1 MKPYKHQQEQRDWI
15 RSRGYGFINGDM
27 GTGKTGAA
35 LLATHDCRR
44 VLVCCPI
51 AVGPAWV
58 KQIGLWDKDR
68 ESCLVVEGTAARRAR
83 SVTEASKTRKRLAVI
98 TNYDAVWR
106 GDLSKAISKIKW
118 DAIVLDESHLI
129 KSPSGKRSRWLAK
142 FAEKQ
147 PQAKRIC
154 MTGTPCP
161 HSPLDWWS
169 QFRFLDP
176 AVLGSSYTAY
186 RARIANIHPM
196 YPSWIKSFKPD
207 AIEALS
213 KRLDPHVYRVTAE
226 QVLTLPDAIHT
237 DIAVSLSPR
246 ARKYYEQI
254 EEDMIATLETGE
266 TVSAANK
273 LVVVSKL
280 QQATSGFAKTSEGQL
295 VPIDPDCNPKVNAL
309 REWLE
314 CLPQTE
320 PVVVFCKFIAD
331 IEACT
336 QVAIDTGRT
345 VSELSGR
352 KKMLD
357 AWQRGDTTVLVVQQ
371 QAGGVGVDMTRACYA
386 AYFSLSHSLGDYEQS
401 LARLRRPGQTRP
413 CRFYH
418 FVADR
423 TVDETI
429 YAALQN
435 KKDVADAVYSRLT
448 RRVECSQVRTR

>member
-1 MKPYKHQQEQRDWI
+1 MLQPYQHQQEQRDWI
-15 RSRGYGFINGDM
+15 RSREYGYLNGDM

-35 LLATHDCRR
+35 LLATQDCRR

-68 ESCLVVEGTAARRAR
+68 EACLVVDGTSTRRAR
-83 SVTEASKTRKRLAVI
+83 SVDEASQTQERLTVI
-98 TNYDAVWR
+98 VNYDAVWR

-154 MTGTPCP
+154 MSGTPCP

-176 AVLGSSYTAY
+176 AILGSSFTAY
-186 RARIANIHPM
+186 RSRIANTHPM

-213 KRLDPHVYRVTAE
+213 KRLDHHVYRVTAE
-226 QVLTLPDAIHT
+226 QVLTLPEAIHT
-237 DIAVSLSPR
+237 DIAVTLSPR
-246 ARKYYEQI
+246 ARKYYGQI
-254 EEDMIATLETGE
+254 EEDMVAVLETGE
-266 TVSAANK
+266 TVSAANT

-280 QQATSGFAKTSEGQL
+280 QQATSGFATTSEGQL
-295 VPIDPDCNPKVNAL
+295 VPIDPVCNPKVNAL

-314 CLPQTE
+314 CLPQAE
-320 PVVVFCKFIAD
+320 PVVIFCKFIAD
-331 IEACT
+331 IDACT
-336 QVAIDTGRT
+336 KAAVETGRT
-345 VSELSGR
+345 VAELSGR

-401 LARLRRPGQTRP
+401 LARLRRPGQARP

-418 FVADR
+418 FVAIDG
-423 TVDETI
+423 
-429 YAALQN
+429 
-435 KKDVADAVYSRLT
+435 
-448 RRVECSQVRTR
+448 